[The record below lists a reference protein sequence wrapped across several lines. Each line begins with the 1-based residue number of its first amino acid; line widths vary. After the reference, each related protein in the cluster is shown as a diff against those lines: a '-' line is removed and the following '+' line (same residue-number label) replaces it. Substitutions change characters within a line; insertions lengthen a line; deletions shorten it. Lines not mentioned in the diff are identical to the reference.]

1 MLEPADYISRLYFY
15 KMLFKQFKNN
25 WKENFT
31 NISVANAN
39 FFIAVSGGIDSCV
52 LLHLMHQLKASII
65 ILHCNFNLR
74 GEESLRDEKFVAALA
89 EKYNIPIL
97 IKDFDTENFAVENK
111 ISIQEAAR
119 NLRYNWFS
127 EILISNNDEQEF
139 LLTAHNADDNIET
152 VLMNVFR
159 GTGIKGLT
167 GIPLW
172 DKKNKIIRPLL
183 FALRNDIVA
192 YATENKLAWVEDSSN
207 KKDNY
212 TRNFFRH
219 QIIPLVEQKF
229 TNAKENVLHNISKW
243 NDVATIYAHQLNQ
256 YKKTL
261 LIKDKAEYK
270 IPILLLKKSVAYK
283 TVLWELVKEFG
294 FTTNQLHDI
303 VCLLDADNG
312 SFVQS
317 NKYKIFKNRK
327 WLIIATLQT
336 NVAQQI
342 LIEETDKNIVFE
354 KGKLSFKSLAAKE
367 IAITSNKS
375 VALLNATEMK
385 YPLLL
390 RKWKEGDY
398 FYPLGMKKKKKLS
411 RFFIDLKLSST
422 EKENVWV
429 IEMNKKIV
437 WIVNYRIDDRF
448 KIEPNT
454 NNVLRIECK

>member
-1 MLEPADYISRLYFY
+1 
-15 KMLFKQFKNN
+15 
-25 WKENFT
+25 
-31 NISVANAN
+31 
-39 FFIAVSGGIDSCV
+39 
-52 LLHLMHQLKASII
+52 
-65 ILHCNFNLR
+65 
-74 GEESLRDEKFVAALA
+74 
-89 EKYNIPIL
+89 
-97 IKDFDTENFAVENK
+97 
-111 ISIQEAAR
+111 
-119 NLRYNWFS
+119 
-127 EILISNNDEQEF
+127 
-139 LLTAHNADDNIET
+139 
-152 VLMNVFR
+152 MNVFR

-312 SFVQS
+312 NFVQS
-317 NKYKIFKNRK
+317 NEYRIFKNRK